1 MSPPLQVVRT
11 DSWVVVPIH
20 SVHRPGQTME
30 GTRLTLVKVWGGE
43 GGDVAIGRLNL
54 LTPSPPP
61 TPHFQSH
68 TQPDS
73 YEFSIRT
80 PVTPPRWKEFD
91 AELEAAFEALVQ
103 ALLDGE
109 RVWGGVWGDGRVS
122 SRSPSF
128 ICRVLCA
135 FRRAPSLASLPAT
148 VYLGLPPL
156 ILSPPSPGSGDQT
169 RAAPLIL
176 TYAYYWYNFMP
187 LARGTAACGY
197 ATLLSLFWAAG
208 MPVTASIP
216 KDYQVGSRV

>member
-54 LTPSPPP
+54 LTPSSPH
-61 TPHFQSH
+61 TPHVQSH

-109 RVWGGVWGDGRVS
+109 EVWGGVWGDGRVS
-122 SRSPSF
+122 SRSPF
-128 ICRVLCA
+128 RFRIGRWCCVLCA
-135 FRRAPSLASLPAT
+135 NSGVPRRWP
-148 VYLGLPPL
+148 
-156 ILSPPSPGSGDQT
+156 PPSPLPCRSLPRFT
-169 RAAPLIL
+169 AAP
-176 TYAYYWYNFMP
+176 P
-187 LARGTAACGY
+187 L
-197 ATLLSLFWAAG
+197 
-208 MPVTASIP
+208 
-216 KDYQVGSRV
+216 